1 MRAAALPPLTP
12 PFDGAGLLAAISGGL
27 DSSVLL
33 HLLASQ
39 PALRAG
45 GLRAI
50 HVDHGLHPDSARW
63 ADHCATACMKLG
75 VELEVVRVAVIPG
88 GEGPEAAARHARHSA
103 FADALREG
111 EVLALAHHRDD
122 QAETFLLRAL
132 RGSGVDGLAAMR
144 RWRRFGRGWM
154 WRPLLDAGR
163 GEILAHARSH
173 GLDWIEDP
181 GNASTD
187 FDRNFLRHRILPL
200 VRERWPHA
208 DAMFAR
214 SAALAAE
221 AAGLLQES
229 DAQALASVR
238 TRDPAILDR
247 GALREMAPARRA
259 RALRRWIDACGLPP
273 LPAQGIAR
281 IEADVLPS
289 APDADA
295 SFAWA
300 GARVRAWRHLVHAG
314 LQRPPLA
321 NDWQATWDGAAPL
334 SLPTGETLRLEPAAR
349 FDRLV
354 SVHAR
359 RGGERIN
366 LPGRTHSH
374 ALKHVLQD
382 IGMPPWERE
391 RLPLLVD
398 DNGEVLAA
406 GDAIHSA
413 GFARWLHDTGTRLI
427 WQRAPT
433 PAECARL
440 ARFDYPIGHPD

>member
-1 MRAAALPPLTP
+1 MRAPLLAP
-12 PFDGAGLLAAISGGL
+12 SSPLHGAPLLAAFSGGL
-27 DSSVLL
+27 DSTVLL

-39 PALRAG
+39 PTLRAG

-63 ADHCATACMKLG
+63 ADHCRAACMKFG
-75 VELEVVRVAVIPG
+75 VDLHVVRVDVTRAG
-88 GEGPEAAARHARHSA
+88 KGPEGAARAARHAA

-111 EVLALAHHRDD
+111 EVLVLAHHRDD

-144 RWRRFGRGWM
+144 RWQRFGRGWM

-163 GEILAHARSH
+163 DELLGHARSH

-181 GNASTD
+181 TNASTD
-187 FDRNFLRHRILPL
+187 FDRNFLRHRVLPL
-200 VRERWPHA
+200 LRERWPHA

-221 AAGLLQES
+221 ATGLLEEG

-247 GALREMAPARRA
+247 RALREMAPARRA
-259 RALRRWIDACGLPP
+259 RILRRWIDACGLPP

-281 IEADVLPS
+281 IEADVLSS
-289 APDADA
+289 APGADA
-295 SFAWA
+295 AFAWA
-300 GARVRAWRHLVHAG
+300 GAHVRAWRHLVHAD

-321 NDWQATWDGAAPL
+321 NDWQAAWDGAAPL
-334 SLPTGETLRLEPAAR
+334 LLPTGDTLLLEPATR
-349 FDRLV
+349 FVRAV
-354 SVHAR
+354 SVRAR
-359 RGGERIN
+359 RGGERIR

-382 IGMPPWERE
+382 LGVPPWERE
-391 RLPLLVD
+391 RLPLLAD
-398 DNGEVLAA
+398 ENGEVLAA

-413 GFARWLHDTGTRLI
+413 GFAQWLHDTGTRLL
-427 WQRAPT
+427 WQHAPALPDASTAPAGLTT
-433 PAECARL
+433 PV
-440 ARFDYPIGHPD
+440 